1 MLKRELQRISENAKS
16 GSVFEAVG
24 REINVGG
31 GVDVYLLV
39 DISGSI
45 SEDLFNKTKRF
56 LQSLIS
62 NVSICKRHIMRFM

>member
-16 GSVFEAVG
+16 GSVVEAVG

-56 LQSLIS
+56 LQALIS
-62 NVSICKRHIMRFM
+62 NVSICKRHIMRFV